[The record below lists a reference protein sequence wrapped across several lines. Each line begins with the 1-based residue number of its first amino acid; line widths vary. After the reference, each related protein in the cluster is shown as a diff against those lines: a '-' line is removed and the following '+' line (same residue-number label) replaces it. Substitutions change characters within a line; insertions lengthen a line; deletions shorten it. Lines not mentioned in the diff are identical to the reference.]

1 MSEAAN
7 ERWAVVTI
15 HVSDGHE
22 INGMFCTDDM
32 SLLHSFA
39 NAVNPLNVSC
49 SYHVGER
56 EAKAFMSG
64 LNEAFV
70 EINPRSY
77 LK

>member
-1 MSEAAN
+1 MAETAN

-22 INGMFCTDDM
+22 INGIFCTNDKK
-32 SLLHSFA
+32 LLHSFA
-39 NAVNPLNVSC
+39 DAVNPLTVSF
-49 SYHVGER
+49 SYHDGER
-56 EAKAFMSG
+56 EAKAFMKDY
-64 LNEAFV
+64 NKAFV